1 MEYLNEK
8 NCDLEIMEYMK
19 EEIDPA
25 ELAEV
30 IKMSDQP
37 LENFIRSNE
46 SEYAELGLKDKKLTI
61 EEFVQIAAKHPKL
74 LQRPIIM
81 KDGKAVIARPT
92 SKIDDLL

>member
-1 MEYLNEK
+1 MAYLNEQ

-37 LENFIRSNE
+37 LEDFIRSNE
-46 SEYAELGLKDKKLTI
+46 PEYAELGLKDKKLTI
-61 EEFVQIAAKHPKL
+61 EGFSQI
-74 LQRPIIM
+74 
-81 KDGKAVIARPT
+81 V
-92 SKIDDLL
+92 

>member
-1 MEYLNEK
+1 MAYLNDQ
-8 NCDLEIMEYMK
+8 NCDLKIMEYMK

-37 LENFIRSNE
+37 LEDFIRSNE
-46 SEYAELGLKDKKLTI
+46 SEYAELGLRDKKLTT
-61 EEFVQIAAKHPKL
+61 EEFAQIVTKHPKL
-74 LQRPIIM
+74 LQRPIII

-92 SKIDDLL
+92 SKIDELL